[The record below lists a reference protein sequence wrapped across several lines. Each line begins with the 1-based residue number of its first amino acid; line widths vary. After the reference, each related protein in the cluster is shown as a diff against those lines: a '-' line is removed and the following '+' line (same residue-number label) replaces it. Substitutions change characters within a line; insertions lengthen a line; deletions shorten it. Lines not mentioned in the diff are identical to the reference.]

1 MPAAEGMEDKKEE
14 DASAPEEQAE
24 DAKQEEAPAS
34 EEEESQPEPA
44 VSEGVPPEVR
54 VLLFPRVLVAGC

>member
-1 MPAAEGMEDKKEE
+1 MAAVPIAAAAAVVAM
-14 DASAPEEQAE
+14 ARHQ
-24 DAKQEEAPAS
+24 

-54 VLLFPRVLVAGC
+54 VLLLPRLLVAGC